1 MAKIL
6 ATVSSKRQITLP
18 IDLCREVG
26 ITPGDKVK
34 VFVHGGQVT
43 LVKQHSGAAEGAL
56 THLSGD
62 TALSDDDSLQ
72 DAIDQKY
79 ADRKDEAT

>member
-1 MAKIL
+1 MTKTL

-34 VFVHGGQVT
+34 VFIHDGQIT
-43 LVKQHSGAAEGAL
+43 LMKQRCGAAEGAL
-56 THLSGD
+56 AKLEGD
-62 TALSDDDSLQ
+62 ISLSDEASLL
-72 DAIDQKY
+72 DALEQRDTS
-79 ADRKDEAT
+79 RNSTE